1 MPAKTPQDVSRLI
14 IEALNAQ
21 DLEAALALYEED
33 AILIPEPGV
42 VAAGL
47 DEIRTALAELLE
59 LKPTGTIE
67 TKTVDLTGDIALLHS
82 PWTQLGTDENGSE
95 VEFSGITA
103 EVVRRQPDGTWKYV
117 IDDPWG
123 GAVRS

>member
-1 MPAKTPQDVSRLI
+1 MPAETPQDVPRLI

-21 DLEAALALYEED
+21 DLEAALSLYEDD

-42 VAAGL
+42 LATGL
-47 DEIRTALAELLE
+47 DEIREALGGLLA

-67 TKTVDLTGDIALLHS
+67 TKTIDITGDIALMHS
-82 PWTQLGTDENGSE
+82 PWTQVGTDEDGGE
-95 VEFSGITA
+95 VSFSGITA
-103 EVVRRQPDGTWKYV
+103 EVVRQQTDGTWKYV

-123 GAVRS
+123 GTER